1 MKFPVT
7 KNPNPG
13 TMPPADKLGFGSV
26 FSDHMFIMDYSG
38 KEGWHDPRIV
48 PFGPLSLSPAA
59 SVFHYAGEV
68 FEGLKAYRR
77 KDGKVQLF
85 RHDANV
91 ERLNNSAERIGLPL
105 VPADIAM
112 AAIEQLVEVD
122 QAWVPSAPGTSL
134 YIRPFLF
141 STDPELSLHGVHQA
155 MFVIILSPSG
165 SYYAEGL
172 NPVKIMLETEDVRA
186 VRGGT
191 GYTKC
196 GGNYAASNRA
206 GDRAMEKGY
215 SQVLWLDGVER
226 KYVEEVGAMNVMFK
240 IDGKVVTPALTGS
253 ILPGITRR
261 SCIQMLKSWGVEVEE
276 RLVSIDELVEA
287 AQNGKLEEAW
297 GTGTA
302 AVISPIGELCYKDVK
317 YIVNDFKIGPTAQK
331 LYDELTGL
339 QWGDKPDPFGWR
351 KPCRRGGEGFLP
363 SRSAARRRLSAIWAF
378 RFVRPASSSR
388 ICPQSG
394 PTVCRSAPGSRPR
407 RRS

>member
-1 MKFPVT
+1 MNFPVT

-13 TMPPADKLGFGSV
+13 TMPEASKLGFGSV
-26 FSDHMFIMDYSG
+26 FSDHMFVMDYNA
-38 KEGWHDPRIV
+38 KDGWHGARIV
-48 PFGPLSLSPAA
+48 PYGPISLSPAA

-91 ERLNNSAERIGLPL
+91 ERLNISAERIGLPQ
-105 VPADIAM
+105 VPADVAM
-112 AAIEQLVEVD
+112 AAIEQLVELD

-141 STDPELSLHGVHQA
+141 ATDPALALHGVHEA

-240 IDGKVVTPALTGS
+240 IDGKVVTPMLTGS
-253 ILPGITRR
+253 ILSGITRR
-261 SCIQMLKSWGVEVEE
+261 SCIQMLKSWGMEVEE
-276 RLVSIDELVEA
+276 RLISIDELVEA
-287 AQNGKLEEAW
+287 AESGKLEEAW

-317 YIVNDFKIGPTAQK
+317 YTINGFKIGPTAQK

-339 QWGDKPDPFGWR
+339 QWGDKPDPFGWT
-351 KPCRRGGEGFLP
+351 KVIGE
-363 SRSAARRRLSAIWAF
+363 
-378 RFVRPASSSR
+378 
-388 ICPQSG
+388 
-394 PTVCRSAPGSRPR
+394 
-407 RRS
+407 

>member
-7 KNPNPG
+7 RNENPG
-13 TMPPADKLGFGSV
+13 TMPEASKLGFGSV
-26 FSDHMFIMDYSG
+26 FSDHMFVMDYNA
-38 KEGWHDPRIV
+38 KEGWHDARIV
-48 PFGPLSLSPAA
+48 PYGPISLSPAA

-91 ERLNNSAERIGLPL
+91 ERLNISAERIGLPQ
-105 VPADIAM
+105 VPADVAM
-112 AAIEQLVEVD
+112 AAIEQLVELD

-141 STDPELSLHGVHQA
+141 ATDPALALHGVHEA

-240 IDGKVVTPALTGS
+240 IDGKVVTPMLTGS
-253 ILPGITRR
+253 ILSGITRR
-261 SCIQMLKSWGVEVEE
+261 SCIQMLKSWGMEVEE
-276 RLVSIDELVEA
+276 RLISIDELVEA
-287 AQNGKLEEAW
+287 AENGKLEEAW

-317 YIVNDFKIGPTAQK
+317 YTINDFKIGPTAQK

-339 QWGDKPDPFGWR
+339 QWGDKPDPFGWT
-351 KPCRRGGEGFLP
+351 KVIGE
-363 SRSAARRRLSAIWAF
+363 
-378 RFVRPASSSR
+378 
-388 ICPQSG
+388 
-394 PTVCRSAPGSRPR
+394 
-407 RRS
+407 

>member
-1 MKFPVT
+1 MKFPIT
-7 KNPNPG
+7 KNENPG
-13 TMPPADKLGFGSV
+13 TMPEASKLGFGSV
-26 FSDHMFIMDYSG
+26 FSDHMFVMEYNS
-38 KEGWHDPRIV
+38 KEGWHDARII
-48 PFGPLSLSPAA
+48 PYGPLSLSPAA

-91 ERLNNSAERIGLPL
+91 ERLNISAERIGLPQ
-105 VPADIAM
+105 VPEDVAM
-112 AAIEQLVEVD
+112 AAIEQLVELD

-141 STDPELSLHGVHQA
+141 ATDPALALHGVHEA

-226 KYVEEVGAMNVMFK
+226 
-240 IDGKVVTPALTGS
+240 
-253 ILPGITRR
+253 
-261 SCIQMLKSWGVEVEE
+261 
-276 RLVSIDELVEA
+276 
-287 AQNGKLEEAW
+287 
-297 GTGTA
+297 
-302 AVISPIGELCYKDVK
+302 
-317 YIVNDFKIGPTAQK
+317 
-331 LYDELTGL
+331 
-339 QWGDKPDPFGWR
+339 
-351 KPCRRGGEGFLP
+351 
-363 SRSAARRRLSAIWAF
+363 
-378 RFVRPASSSR
+378 
-388 ICPQSG
+388 
-394 PTVCRSAPGSRPR
+394 
-407 RRS
+407 

>member
-253 ILPGITRR
+253 ILPGIPRR

-317 YIVNDFKIGPTAQK
+317 YTVNDFKIGPTAQK

-339 QWGDKPDPFGWR
+339 QWGDKPDPFGWT
-351 KPCRRGGEGFLP
+351 KVIGE
-363 SRSAARRRLSAIWAF
+363 
-378 RFVRPASSSR
+378 
-388 ICPQSG
+388 
-394 PTVCRSAPGSRPR
+394 
-407 RRS
+407 

>member
-1 MKFPVT
+1 M
-7 KNPNPG
+7 
-13 TMPPADKLGFGSV
+13 
-26 FSDHMFIMDYSG
+26 
-38 KEGWHDPRIV
+38 
-48 PFGPLSLSPAA
+48 
-59 SVFHYAGEV
+59 

-240 IDGKVVTPALTGS
+240 INGKVVTPALTGS

-261 SCIQMLKSWGVEVEE
+261 SCIQMLKAWGVEVEE

-339 QWGDKPDPFGWR
+339 QWGDKPDPFGWT
-351 KPCRRGGEGFLP
+351 KVIGE
-363 SRSAARRRLSAIWAF
+363 
-378 RFVRPASSSR
+378 
-388 ICPQSG
+388 
-394 PTVCRSAPGSRPR
+394 
-407 RRS
+407 

>member
-105 VPADIAM
+105 APADIAM

-155 MFVIILSPSG
+155 MFVIILYPSG

-317 YIVNDFKIGPTAQK
+317 YTVNDFKIGPTAQK

-339 QWGDKPDPFGWR
+339 QWGDKPDPFGWT
-351 KPCRRGGEGFLP
+351 KVIGE
-363 SRSAARRRLSAIWAF
+363 
-378 RFVRPASSSR
+378 
-388 ICPQSG
+388 
-394 PTVCRSAPGSRPR
+394 
-407 RRS
+407 

>member
-7 KNPNPG
+7 RNENPG
-13 TMPPADKLGFGSV
+13 TMPEASKLGFGSV
-26 FSDHMFIMDYSG
+26 FSDHMFVMDYNS
-38 KEGWHDPRIV
+38 KDGWHDARIV
-48 PFGPLSLSPAA
+48 PYGPISLSPAA

-91 ERLNNSAERIGLPL
+91 ERLNISAERIGLPQ
-105 VPADIAM
+105 VPVDVAM
-112 AAIEQLVEVD
+112 AAIEQLVELD

-141 STDPELSLHGVHQA
+141 ATDPALALHGVHEA

-226 KYVEEVGAMNVMFK
+226 KYIEEVGAMNVMFK
-240 IDGKVVTPALTGS
+240 IDGKVVTPMLTGS
-253 ILPGITRR
+253 ILSGITRR
-261 SCIQMLKSWGVEVEE
+261 SCIQMLKSWGMEVEE
-276 RLVSIDELVEA
+276 RLISIDELVEA
-287 AQNGKLEEAW
+287 AETGKLEEAW

-317 YIVNDFKIGPTAQK
+317 YTINDFKIGPTAQK

-339 QWGDKPDPFGWR
+339 QWGDKPDPFGWT
-351 KPCRRGGEGFLP
+351 KVIGE
-363 SRSAARRRLSAIWAF
+363 
-378 RFVRPASSSR
+378 
-388 ICPQSG
+388 
-394 PTVCRSAPGSRPR
+394 
-407 RRS
+407 

>member
-91 ERLNNSAERIGLPL
+91 ERLNNSAERIGMPL

-317 YIVNDFKIGPTAQK
+317 YTVNDFKIGPTAQK

-339 QWGDKPDPFGWR
+339 QWGDKPDPFGWT
-351 KPCRRGGEGFLP
+351 KVIGE
-363 SRSAARRRLSAIWAF
+363 
-378 RFVRPASSSR
+378 
-388 ICPQSG
+388 
-394 PTVCRSAPGSRPR
+394 
-407 RRS
+407 

>member
-7 KNPNPG
+7 RNPNPG
-13 TMPPADKLGFGSV
+13 TMPPVDKLGFGKV
-26 FSDHMFIMDYSG
+26 FSDHMFVMDYNS
-38 KEGWHDPRIV
+38 KEGWHDARIV
-48 PFGPLSLSPAA
+48 PYGPLSLSPAA

-91 ERLNNSAERIGLPL
+91 ERLNISAERIGLPQ

-122 QAWVPSAPGTSL
+122 QNWVPSDPGTSL

-141 STDPELSLHGVHQA
+141 STDPELALHGIHEA

-165 SYYAEGL
+165 SYYAEGI

-206 GDRAMEKGY
+206 GDKAMEKGY

-240 IDGKVVTPALTGS
+240 VEGKVITPALNGS
-253 ILPGITRR
+253 ILSGITRR
-261 SCIQMLKSWGVEVEE
+261 SCIQMIKSWGMDVEE
-276 RLVSIDELVEA
+276 RLISIDELVEA
-287 AQNGKLEEAW
+287 AKNGKLEEAW
-297 GTGTA
+297 GCGTA
-302 AVISPIGELCYKDVK
+302 AVISPIGELCYQDVK
-317 YIVNDFKIGPTAQK
+317 YTINDFKIGPTAQK

-339 QWGDKPDPFGWR
+339 QWGDKPDPFGWT
-351 KPCRRGGEGFLP
+351 KVIGE
-363 SRSAARRRLSAIWAF
+363 
-378 RFVRPASSSR
+378 
-388 ICPQSG
+388 
-394 PTVCRSAPGSRPR
+394 
-407 RRS
+407 

>member
-85 RHDANV
+85 RHDTNV

-317 YIVNDFKIGPTAQK
+317 YTVNDFKIGPTAQK

-339 QWGDKPDPFGWR
+339 QWGDKPDPFGWT
-351 KPCRRGGEGFLP
+351 KVIGE
-363 SRSAARRRLSAIWAF
+363 
-378 RFVRPASSSR
+378 
-388 ICPQSG
+388 
-394 PTVCRSAPGSRPR
+394 
-407 RRS
+407 

>member
-317 YIVNDFKIGPTAQK
+317 YAVNDFKIGPTAQK

-339 QWGDKPDPFGWR
+339 QWGDKPDPFGWTKVIR
-351 KPCRRGGEGFLP
+351 E
-363 SRSAARRRLSAIWAF
+363 
-378 RFVRPASSSR
+378 
-388 ICPQSG
+388 
-394 PTVCRSAPGSRPR
+394 
-407 RRS
+407 